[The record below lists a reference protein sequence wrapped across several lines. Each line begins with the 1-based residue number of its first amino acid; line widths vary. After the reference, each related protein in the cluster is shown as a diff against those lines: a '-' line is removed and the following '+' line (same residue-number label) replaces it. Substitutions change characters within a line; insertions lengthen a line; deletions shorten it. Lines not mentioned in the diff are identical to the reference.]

1 MDPYNHMYT
10 EKIQSSPDTDSYYVF
25 IHIPE
30 QEQQITIATGCHHMT
45 TAIIILS

>member
-10 EKIQSSPDTDSYYVF
+10 EKIQSSSGTDSYYVF
-25 IHIPE
+25 VYTPE
-30 QEQQITIATGCHHMT
+30 QEQQLITAAGCHHMT